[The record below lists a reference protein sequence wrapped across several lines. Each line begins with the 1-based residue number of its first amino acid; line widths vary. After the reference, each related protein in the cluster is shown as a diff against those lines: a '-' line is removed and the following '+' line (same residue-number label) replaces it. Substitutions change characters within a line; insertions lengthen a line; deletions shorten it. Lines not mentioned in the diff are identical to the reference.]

1 MCSKAQ
7 KSEHEGDWYG
17 KGLNFNWAAKFTNL
31 DKWYGVKYIWTNL
44 WIRSIKYQVLVF
56 DMKKDNYHYL
66 LIFYKYLLSQPFSL
80 QQKKCWMTFKGSCLT

>member
-31 DKWYGVKYIWTNL
+31 DKWYGVKYNRGRIFCIYNL
-44 WIRSIKYQVLVF
+44 INRNIFIAKKEWINHVS
-56 DMKKDNYHYL
+56 YL
-66 LIFYKYLLSQPFSL
+66 LIN
-80 QQKKCWMTFKGSCLT
+80 